1 LWKQKELKMNRST
14 RIIIAIIGIMLAIA
28 GISHGFFEVLQGNTP
43 TGGIGINAIGPDHI
57 QWEWGGEGAFT
68 LVPNFL
74 FTGLLAITVSIA
86 IAIWSVGFVHK
97 KGGATVFIL
106 LFVALFLVGG
116 GAAQLVFF
124 LPAWGVATRINKP
137 LTKWQKV
144 LPEKI
149 RPALGKMWPLTLS
162 ISVVSFLIGLY
173 IAITGIVPGFNITD
187 ADTVLAVCW
196 TFIFGGGWLMILVT
210 YLSGFA
216 DDIERR
222 IQQES

>member
-1 LWKQKELKMNRST
+1 MNRST
-14 RIIIAIIGIMLAIA
+14 RIIIAVIGIMLAIA

-57 QWEWGGEGAFT
+57 QWEWGGEGALT

-74 FTGLLAITVSIA
+74 LTGLLAITVSIA
-86 IAIWSVGFVHK
+86 IAVWSVGFVHK

-116 GAAQLVFF
+116 GVAQLVFF
-124 LPAWGVATRINKP
+124 LPAWGVASRINKP
-137 LTKWQKV
+137 LTWWRKV
-144 LPEKI
+144 LPARI
-149 RPALGKMWPLTLS
+149 RPALGKIWPVTLS
-162 ISVVSFLIGLY
+162 ISVISFLIGLY
-173 IAITGIVPGFNITD
+173 IAITGRVPGFNNITD
-187 ADTVLAVCW
+187 ADTVLAICW
-196 TFIFGGGWLMILVT
+196 SFIFGGGWAMNLLT
-210 YLSGFA
+210 YVSGFA